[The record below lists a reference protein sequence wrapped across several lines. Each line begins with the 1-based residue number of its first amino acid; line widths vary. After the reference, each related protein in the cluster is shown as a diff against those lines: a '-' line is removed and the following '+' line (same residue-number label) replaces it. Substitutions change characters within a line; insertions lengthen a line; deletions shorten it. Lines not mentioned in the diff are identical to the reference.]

1 MYLKILDKNI
11 VVECVDGAYIFED
24 IRYTDKMERDVVW
37 RIYVKDNRIYREMC
51 INKGKVRV
59 FDPIESIGRN
69 IGKKNETTDSQQAI
83 LEAWSM
89 WKKKK
94 DSVKDV
100 IFPMLAQDYRKHS
113 NKMIFPFAVS
123 PKIDGIRAISEHHDV
138 VEMSSRQGKPF
149 TYLENIKKDL
159 EIIYQTFPGIIFDGE
174 IYSHEISF
182 SRISGAVRKT
192 REKSVDDDLLEYWIF
207 DIVCDDTYKKRM
219 DILKG
224 IESYYN
230 SRGMGHLKFVY
241 YEEVVSRGEV
251 KWWHSEYV
259 KRGFEGVI
267 CRNIDGVYKQKF
279 RSYDLQKY
287 KDFEDTEFKIVGV
300 KDGKGSEKEA
310 ILFVCECGDQTFDV
324 RPRGSIEK
332 RRDMWKR
339 GDEYM
344 GKMLTVRYQNT
355 GIQEE
360 GGMPRFPVGIDVRDY
375 E

>member
-1 MYLKILDKNI
+1 
-11 VVECVDGAYIFED
+11 
-24 IRYTDKMERDVVW
+24 
-37 RIYVKDNRIYREMC
+37 
-51 INKGKVRV
+51 
-59 FDPIESIGRN
+59 
-69 IGKKNETTDSQQAI
+69 
-83 LEAWSM
+83 
-89 WKKKK
+89 
-94 DSVKDV
+94 
-100 IFPMLAQDYRKHS
+100 
-113 NKMIFPFAVS
+113 
-123 PKIDGIRAISEHHDV
+123 
-138 VEMSSRQGKPF
+138 
-149 TYLENIKKDL
+149 
-159 EIIYQTFPGIIFDGE
+159 
-174 IYSHEISF
+174 
-182 SRISGAVRKT
+182 
-192 REKSVDDDLLEYWIF
+192 
-207 DIVCDDTYKKRM
+207 M